1 MKISY
6 TYVSGDIFHY
16 GHLRLLEE
24 AKKAADYHICG
35 LLSDKLCLN
44 WNGSLIMNYKERAA
58 VLGALRCVD
67 EVVEQSV
74 IDPTKNLKKICKR
87 YPDAKIILFQGHQDW
102 EGMPGTGFVKSI
114 GGEVRKP
121 AYYPRLTRTFIKNEL
136 NRARNSTRFDIEGY
150 ILGNIS
156 FFALNDSTKANTL
169 VSLKPK
175 LKKSFIEKIFVF
187 TKAQWNKSDSKVL
200 VQIRQEFKEKIVV
213 RSSSFIE
220 DGRYSSYA
228 GFFHSELNVD
238 PLNSEQVK
246 MAISK
251 VLTSYSKHEKNSQE
265 DQILVQSQTNEVAV
279 SGVVFTRNIQNSA
292 PYYVIN
298 YDVSSKTD
306 SVTSG
311 SAGNKLEIL
320 RDVQVEDLSPPWKS
334 LVESVKEIEELLHNL
349 ALDIEFAIK
358 ESGEVIIFQIRPLA
372 ACQKYGDIPDDKIF
386 STVKGLSQTY
396 AGYSKNSIID
406 SHYSLSDMSFWN
418 PAEIIGDR
426 PDNLSYSVYRYLIM
440 NNAWNIGI
448 IPLGYRRVDRD
459 LMVRLGNK
467 PYIEVET
474 SFAALLPAEL
484 EDSTTEKLIRYYR
497 DKLQKR
503 PELHDKIEF
512 EIVHN
517 CFSPVTDDQLEELKT
532 VLSQDEFEHL
542 RESLIRLTQRVFDS
556 YEETVKNDLKSLKI
570 LSERRKRKISGY
582 EKLSI
587 QEKIFLILELLK
599 DTKELGTPQ
608 FSRIARL
615 AFIGNQ
621 YLQGLVS
628 REVISNSDI
637 DSFVSTIETV
647 ASELNNDFSSAISGE
662 LPVDVFIER
671 YGHLRPGSYD
681 ITKLPYSK
689 NSGYF
694 RLDKQSSNTES
705 VSSAEAQI
713 NMEEF
718 RGRIDGFLERFD
730 ISISSDSLLR
740 FIEETI
746 RYRESF
752 KFEFTANLSLALE
765 ILADVGEQIGF
776 DRKMLSYLSM
786 ESLRGV
792 SSSSGVQEILD
803 LWRSQIEGRRLIEG
817 LFSYISMPPL
827 VFGRHDFDVIH
838 SHIIRPNF
846 VSNKVVTGEILDIES
861 LATEDYDLAS
871 GRIILL
877 EKADPGYD
885 WIFSK
890 GIGGLITRYG
900 GAASHMAIRCA
911 EFNIPAAIGC
921 GEVTY
926 KDLKTK
932 NVVQLDCVNRTITAI
947 R

>member
-1 MKISY
+1 
-6 TYVSGDIFHY
+6 
-16 GHLRLLEE
+16 
-24 AKKAADYHICG
+24 
-35 LLSDKLCLN
+35 
-44 WNGSLIMNYKERAA
+44 MNYKERAA
-58 VLGALRCVD
+58 VLGALSCVD

-74 IDPTKNLKKICKR
+74 IDPTKNLEEICER
-87 YPDAKIILFQGHQDW
+87 HPDAKIILFQGHQDW

-114 GGEVRKP
+114 GGEVIKP

-136 NRARNSTRFDIEGY
+136 NRARNSTQLDIEGY
-150 ILGNIS
+150 LLGNIS
-156 FFALNDSTKANTL
+156 FFDLNDSTKANTL
-169 VSLKPK
+169 VSIKPK

-187 TKAQWNKSDSKVL
+187 TKAQWDKSDSKVL
-200 VQIRQEFKEKIVV
+200 VQIQKEFKEKIVV

-220 DGRYSSYA
+220 DGRSSSYA
-228 GFFHSELNVD
+228 GFFHSELDVD
-238 PLNSEQVK
+238 PLNSEKVK
-246 MAISK
+246 EAISK
-251 VLTSYSKHEKNSQE
+251 VFTSYSKHEMNSQE
-265 DQILVQSQTNEVAV
+265 DQILVQSLTGGVAV

-292 PYYVIN
+292 PYYVVN
-298 YDVSSKTD
+298 YDVSSRTD

-311 SAGNKLEIL
+311 SVGNKLEIL
-320 RDVQVEDLSPPWKS
+320 RNVQIEDLSPPWRS

-358 ESGEVIIFQIRPLA
+358 ESGEVVIFQIRPLA

-386 STVKGLSQTY
+386 STVKGLSETY
-396 AGYSKNSIID
+396 AGYSKHSIID

-426 PDNLSYSVYRYLIM
+426 PDNLAYSTYRYLIM

-503 PELHDKIEF
+503 PEFHDKIEF
-512 EIVHN
+512 EVVHN
-517 CFSPVTDDQLEELKT
+517 CFSPVTDNQLEELKT
-532 VLSQDEFEHL
+532 VLSQGEFKHL
-542 RESLIRLTQRVFDS
+542 RKSLIRLSQRIFDS
-556 YEETVKNDLKSLKI
+556 YEETVENDLKSLKI
-570 LSERRKRKISGY
+570 LSERRKRKSSGY

-587 QEKIFLILELLK
+587 QEKISLILELLE

-621 YLQGLVS
+621 YLKGLIS
-628 REVISNSDI
+628 REVLSNSEV
-637 DSFVSTIETV
+637 DSFVSSIETV
-647 ASELNNDFSSAISGE
+647 ASELNNDFSRVISGE
-662 LPVDVFIER
+662 LPVDVFIKR

-689 NSGYF
+689 NPGYF
-694 RLDKQSSNTES
+694 RLDRQSSKTNSNFSGE
-705 VSSAEAQI
+705 VPI
-713 NMEEF
+713 DI
-718 RGRIDGFLERFD
+718 GRFKASIDGFLESFE
-730 ISISSDSLLR
+730 ISISSDALLK

-746 RYRESF
+746 KYRESF
-752 KFEFTANLSLALE
+752 KFEFTVSLSLALE

-776 DRKMLSYLSM
+776 DRKMLSYLSV

-792 SSSSGVQEILD
+792 SPSSGIQEIQD
-803 LWRSQIEGRRLIEG
+803 LWRSQIEGRKLIEG
-817 LFSYISMPPL
+817 LFNYLSMPSL
-827 VFGRHDFDVIH
+827 IFGRHDIDVIH

-846 VSNKVVTGEILDIES
+846 VSNKIVTEEMLDIES
-861 LATEDYDLAS
+861 LATEDYDLTS
-871 GRIILL
+871 GRIVLL

-890 GIGGLITRYG
+890 GIVGLITRYG
-900 GAASHMAIRCA
+900 GVASHMAIRCA

-921 GEVTY
+921 GEVIY
-926 KDLKTK
+926 KDLQSK
-932 NVVQLDCVNRTITAI
+932 NIAQLDCVNKTITTI